1 MQKAYELAD
10 RARREGN
17 RDAKDRYE
25 RDALVHKSAMESL
38 NKAAA
43 KLIFKEKNKVCWLSC
58 LDAKV
63 RHVQSLFFMLPG
75 SRQGNG

>member
-17 RDAKDRYE
+17 RNAKDRHE

-43 KLIFKEKNKVCWLSC
+43 KLIFKEKNKVRWPSC
-58 LDAKV
+58 RDAKV
-63 RHVQSLFFMLPG
+63 MHV
-75 SRQGNG
+75 